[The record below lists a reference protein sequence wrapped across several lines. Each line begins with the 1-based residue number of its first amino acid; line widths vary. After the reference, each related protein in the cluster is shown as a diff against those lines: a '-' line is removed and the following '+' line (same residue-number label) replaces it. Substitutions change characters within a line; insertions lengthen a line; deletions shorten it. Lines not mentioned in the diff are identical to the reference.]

1 MQHCC
6 LKCNLFHCETLSSPL
21 LFPDADIELTQAQ
34 SAAVTVNGVPDGDN
48 ASIKDVEVEIETK
61 EEKIFP
67 HETTPPIFPTA
78 AIGGSSPYLYFA
90 SDSMPTAPPIDKE
103 DTTRV

>member
-1 MQHCC
+1 M
-6 LKCNLFHCETLSSPL
+6 
-21 LFPDADIELTQAQ
+21 ELTQAQ

-61 EEKIFP
+61 DEKIFP

-78 AIGGSSPYLYFA
+78 AIGGSSPYLYSA
-90 SDSMPTAPPIDKE
+90 AGLGSDSFMPAAPPMDKE